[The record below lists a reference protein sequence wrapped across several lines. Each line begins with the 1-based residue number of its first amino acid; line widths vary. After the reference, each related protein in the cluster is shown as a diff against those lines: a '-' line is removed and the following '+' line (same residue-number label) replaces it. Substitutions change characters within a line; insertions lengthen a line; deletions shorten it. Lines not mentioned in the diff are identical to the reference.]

1 MQRRR
6 DELRFLFS
14 RAALARLARSVAHDD
29 LFGHAAEL
37 SFYALF
43 ALFPFL
49 LLVSAVA
56 QGFIAN
62 PADVMGRMFVM
73 LHRFVPAGTAI
84 VLGRFFEGPVREHP
98 PVLLSLGV
106 LLLVWSVASGIAA
119 LLKTLSIVNC
129 TRDARAWWKNRML
142 AVGLVPPA
150 VLLYL
155 AVLAVM
161 TGPDLDVLLPKTV
174 YVPHAATVVWNWL
187 RWPALAVV
195 VSIALS
201 RVFALAPC
209 ATRRRARWIST
220 GSVAAATIGSLVSWG
235 LSTYADRMAAYAQVY
250 GSIGDLMLL
259 LLWIHAGV
267 MGILLGAE
275 IDMLISAEAGERVR
289 HRGQGSPRPAWI
301 HASGSVVTPRPNPF
315 ERFHRN

>member
-1 MQRRR
+1 MQRRL

-14 RAALARLARSVAHDD
+14 RAALGRLARSFGRDD
-29 LFGHAAEL
+29 LVGHAAEVA
-37 SFYALF
+37 FYALF

-49 LLVSAVA
+49 LLVSVVA
-56 QGFIAN
+56 QSLVDN
-62 PADVMGRMFVM
+62 PAEVMGRLFVVM
-73 LHRFVPAGTAI
+73 HRFMPSGTA
-84 VLGRFFEGPVREHP
+84 VVFGKFLEGPVRQHP
-98 PVLLSLGV
+98 PALLSIGV

-119 LLKTLSIVNC
+119 LLKALTIVNC
-129 TRDARAWWKNRML
+129 TRDPRAWWRSRAM
-142 AVGLVPPA
+142 AVGLVTPA

-155 AVLAVM
+155 AMLAVM

-174 YVPHAATVVWNWL
+174 YLPHGATVVWNWL

-201 RVFALAPC
+201 RLYALAPC

-235 LSTYADRMAAYAQVY
+235 LSIYADRMAAYAQVY

-259 LLWIHAGV
+259 LLWIHAGA

-275 IDMLISAEAGERVR
+275 IDVLISAEAGERVR

-301 HASGSVVTPRPNPF
+301 QSQGGIVTPRPNPY